1 LLGWQK
7 ELLVEQLDC
16 ISLKTLGNFTSWIS
30 LSLSGIAISIY
41 IYIYIYLQG
50 SRSKLSVT
58 STVLSQWIISLLGL
72 VFRSAESLR
81 VLTGLE
87 E

>member
-30 LSLSGIAISIY
+30 LSLSGIAIS

>member
-41 IYIYIYLQG
+41 IYI
-50 SRSKLSVT
+50 
-58 STVLSQWIISLLGL
+58 
-72 VFRSAESLR
+72 
-81 VLTGLE
+81 LTGLKK
-87 E
+87 